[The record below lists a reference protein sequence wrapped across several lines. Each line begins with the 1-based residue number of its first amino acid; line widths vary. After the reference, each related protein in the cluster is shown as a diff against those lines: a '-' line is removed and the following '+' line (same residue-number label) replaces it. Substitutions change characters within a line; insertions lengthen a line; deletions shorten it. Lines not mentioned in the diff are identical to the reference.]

1 MSIDDLLQKASKFE
15 ALAQSAKKPT
25 PYGVY
30 DILRKTIR
38 GIAEHPAVI
47 PQAIEKVWENIFDQ
61 IEWAK
66 IPHQQQQEIKRKI
79 RIAQLK
85 QAEELR
91 RSTME
96 AEYELGKSLTLQ
108 NE

>member
-1 MSIDDLLQKASKFE
+1 MSIDNLLKKASQFE
-15 ALAQSAKKPT
+15 ALAQSPRKAT
-25 PYGVY
+25 PSGVY
-30 DILRKTIR
+30 NILLKTIR
-38 GIAEHPAVI
+38 GIAEHPSVI
-47 PQAIEKVWENIFDQ
+47 PQAVEKVWDNIFQQ

-66 IPHQQQQEIKRKI
+66 IPPQQREEIKRKI

-96 AEYELGKSLTLQ
+96 AEYELGKSLTIQ